1 MESSQFIIIL
11 ISLLFSAFFSGM
23 EIAFLS
29 SNKLRIEL
37 EKSQGSISAKI
48 IAHVSRRP
56 SWFIGTMLLGNNIAL
71 VLFGIVMADVLEP
84 IIALNIT
91 SNPALVLVLQ
101 TIFSTL
107 IVLFFAEFLPK
118 TVFRINPNRV
128 LYVSSIPLLL
138 VFYAL
143 FVFMF
148 LTIGFSEWLLKL
160 FFNTEF
166 STDSGAFGRVDLDHF
181 IRDGKERSKDQEN
194 IDHEINIFHNALD
207 FDKVKARDC
216 MIPRTE
222 IEAADISDSIE
233 ELKEKFLEKGLS
245 KVLVYRDSIDNVIG
259 FVHVHEMFK
268 HPESIK
274 SILLPIINVPESQAA
289 KDVMESLTKQKR
301 SIAIVLD
308 EFGGTSG
315 MITVE
320 DIMEEILGEIED
332 EHDSDEF
339 IEQKISEKEYLFS
352 ARLEIDYLNEKYNFD
367 LEESEE
373 FGTLGGLVLH
383 TCGSIP
389 EIGEVIYLERFDLI
403 VTDRSE
409 NRLDTVKLL
418 IKELH

>member
-1 MESSQFIIIL
+1 
-11 ISLLFSAFFSGM
+11 M

-37 EKSQGSISAKI
+37 DKSQGYFSAKL
-48 IAHVSRRP
+48 IALVSRRP

-71 VLFGIVMADVLEP
+71 VIFGIVMAEVLEP
-84 IIALNIT
+84 VIEMNIT
-91 SNPALVLVLQ
+91 SNAALLLVLQ
-101 TIFSTL
+101 TILSTL

-118 TVFRINPNRV
+118 TMFRINPNRV
-128 LYVSSIPLLL
+128 LYVSSLPLTI
-138 VFYAL
+138 VFYTL
-143 FVFMF
+143 FPFMF

-160 FFNTEF
+160 LFNTEF
-166 STDSGAFGRVDLDHF
+166 STDSAAFGRVDLDHF

-222 IEAADISDSIE
+222 IEAVDIHAPIE
-233 ELKEKFLEKGLS
+233 DLMEKFLDKSLS

-274 SILLPIINVPESQAA
+274 SILLPVINVPESQAA
-289 KDVMESLTKQKR
+289 KDVMENLTKQKR
-301 SIAIVLD
+301 SIAVVLD

-332 EHDSDEF
+332 EHDNDEF
-339 IEQKISEKEYLFS
+339 IEQKISDKEYLFS
-352 ARLEIDYLNEKYNFD
+352 ARLEIDYLNEKYNFG

-383 TCGSIP
+383 ACGSIP
-389 EIGEVIYLERFDLI
+389 EIGEVIYLEHFDVV
-403 VTDRSE
+403 VTDRTE
-409 NRLDTVKLL
+409 NRLETLKLL
-418 IKELH
+418 VKELN